1 VVVDEKGRLR
11 RYQADGWEVVEANG
25 KMLLKNELGQC
36 VRQNSKGEWEVYDPE
51 DGFTLKL
58 NPSTGKYDKYNDL
71 GYRVERD
78 KYGNLH
84 YFDDENFQV
93 TLLPGGA

>member
-1 VVVDEKGRLR
+1 MCLPKLKGRVGSLR
-11 RYQADGWEVVEANG
+11 SRGWI
-25 KMLLKNELGQC
+25 
-36 VRQNSKGEWEVYDPE
+36 
-51 DGFTLKL
+51 TLKL
-58 NPSTGKYDKYNDL
+58 NPSTGKYDKYSDL

-93 TLLPGGA
+93 TLLSGGA